1 MTTTKYLIK
10 HKQSFNLEN
19 EMIQWFLLLD
29 DDIKQ
34 HIIDVYNNNSLGL
47 AFWKYL
53 SVAYHNAG
61 HPLDWR

>member
-1 MTTTKYLIK
+1 MTNKFLINR
-10 HKQSFNLEN
+10 KQSYNMEC

-34 HIIDVYNNNSLGL
+34 HIIDVYNDNSMGL
-47 AFWKYL
+47 DFWKYL
-53 SVAYHNAG
+53 GVAYHNYG